1 MSELTDILSGDAG
14 FWNRGGPRNDIVLS
28 TRVRLGRNVS
38 GIPFSET
45 IDENSMAFLT
55 AIAGKF
61 SSTAPDQSERI
72 LLELAKLDLHEK
84 RLLREKN
91 IITSEMESSNN
102 SAVVLDAARNFS
114 VLINDTDHFRIQV
127 TRPGFQL
134 NEAFTLADTI
144 DDELNNSAMYAFSD
158 VYGYL
163 TPNPANTGTGL
174 KVSVIMHLPVLTVQ
188 KRINETV
195 HPVRESGFQITGTLG
210 NSGRIIGC
218 LYLVCNKRYLGVSE
232 IETIDVADDL
242 VNRIIK
248 LEDDARDEF
257 FTTSKRELEDSVYRS
272 LGALLYAR
280 RINYAEALEHL
291 SRLRLGVV
299 MSVIKDTEVM
309 FINDLMVRVQ
319 LSHLQEFYGVR
330 FRSILDSDD
339 FRAMFLRDELKKTGE
354 LNV

>member
-1 MSELTDILSGDAG
+1 MPGLTEILTGETG
-14 FWNRGGPRNDIVLS
+14 FWNDRGPRNDMVLS
-28 TRVRLGRNVS
+28 TRIRIGRNIS
-38 GIPFSET
+38 GIPFAET
-45 IDENSMAFLT
+45 IDENSMALISG
-55 AIAGKF
+55 IAGKF
-61 SSTAPDQSERI
+61 ASAGTNPACRRYI
-72 LLELAKLDLHEK
+72 ELNGFDLHEK

-91 IITSEMESSNN
+91 IITSEMESSPNAAVILD
-102 SAVVLDAARNFS
+102 SANDFS
-114 VLINDTDHFRIQV
+114 ILINDTDHFRIQV
-127 TRPGFQL
+127 IRPGFQL
-134 NEAFTLADTI
+134 NEAFTLADSI
-144 DDELNNSAMYAFSD
+144 DDELNASALYAFSD

-174 KVSVIMHLPVLTVQ
+174 KVSVILHLPVLTIQ

-218 LYLVCNKRYLGVSE
+218 LYLVCNKRYIGISE
-232 IETIDVADDL
+232 IETIDIADDL
-242 VNRIIK
+242 INRIIK
-248 LEDDARDEF
+248 LEDEARDEF
-257 FTTSKRELEDSVYRS
+257 FTTSKRDLEDSVYRS
-272 LGALLYAR
+272 LGTLLYSR

-299 MSVIKDTEVM
+299 MSVIKETDVM

-319 LSHLQEFYGVR
+319 LSHLQEHFGVR